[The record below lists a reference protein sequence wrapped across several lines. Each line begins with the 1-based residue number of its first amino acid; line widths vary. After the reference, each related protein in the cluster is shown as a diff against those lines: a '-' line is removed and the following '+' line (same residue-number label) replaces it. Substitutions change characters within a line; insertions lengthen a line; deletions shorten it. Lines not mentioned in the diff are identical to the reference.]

1 MYTQTIVV
9 QNDRTITT
17 NENRNKLLGGL
28 PVSEQRLNLA
38 GISTA
43 VLAGGEGSPVLLLHG
58 PGESALWW
66 MGVIPLLAET
76 HRVIVPDLPG
86 HGESNASGKSL
97 DQDLIFAWLS
107 ELIEQTCPSPPA
119 LVGNIIGGSIG
130 ARFAIRHGGQLGQL
144 ILVDSL
150 GLEKFRPSPIF
161 AFTLI
166 RFMIRPTP
174 KNFNRFFPYCIFDVD
189 DLRSRMGEK
198 WEPFMAYNMECAQ
211 DKNRKAAMQTLLKEV
226 GTPKIP
232 DEKLKDIEVPTA
244 LIWGRHDK
252 ANKLRIAQ
260 KASKKYGWPLHI
272 IEETRDDPKL
282 ERPKAFT
289 MALYK
294 ILTGVNL

>member
-1 MYTQTIVV
+1 MNTQTTVAK
-9 QNDRTITT
+9 NDQTITT

-28 PVSEQRLNLA
+28 PVAEQRLNIA

-43 VLAGGEGSPVLLLHG
+43 VLAGGEGSPVILLHG

-66 MGVIPLLAET
+66 MGVIPRLAET

-86 HGESNASGKSL
+86 HGESNVSGKSL

-107 ELIEQTCPSPPA
+107 ELIEQTCTTAPV

-130 ARFAIRHGGQLGQL
+130 TRFAIRLGGQLEQL
-144 ILVDSL
+144 VLVNSL
-150 GLEKFRPSPIF
+150 GLEKFRPSPVF

-174 KNFNRFFPYCIFDVD
+174 KNFDRFFPHCIYDVD

-198 WEPFMAYNMECAQ
+198 WEPFVAYNLECAT
-211 DKNRKAAMQTLLKEV
+211 DKDRKAAMQTLLKEV

-232 DEKLKDIEVPTA
+232 DEKIKKIVVPTA

-252 ANKLRIAQ
+252 ANKLHIAQ

-272 IEETRDDPKL
+272 LEETRDDPKF
-282 ERPKAFT
+282 ERPEAFT
-289 MALYK
+289 DALYK
-294 ILTGVNL
+294 IVNRS